1 LLLTC
6 FGVDY
11 SRMEGYMKTK
21 LIISEEETLD
31 PEDWDAMRVLGHRM
45 VDDMIDYMKK
55 IRERPVWRHMPDDA
69 KARFSQP
76 LPCDPQP
83 PGDVYAEFL
92 EDVLPYPIGNDHPR
106 FWGWLFG
113 TGTVMGAYAEFL
125 AGAMNTNAGDIDHHS
140 AIHVQKQ
147 VVDWFKEMLG
157 YPESASGL
165 LTSGCSAANLIALAV
180 ARNANAGY
188 DLREDG
194 LGGGAKRMVVY
205 ASEEI
210 HSSIKKAVE
219 LLGLGNRSLRR
230 VPINQ
235 GFQVDLEALK
245 AMIAAD
251 REAGMLPFC
260 AVGAAGTTNTG
271 AFDDLNGLA
280 DICQAEGLWLHVD
293 GAFGAWA
300 VLDPSVRDLVAGM
313 DRADSLAFDLHKW
326 MYMQF
331 EIGCVL
337 VRDAMAHR
345 QAFSES
351 PVYISRGGDGRGLTG
366 GDLPWFTDL
375 GFQMSTGFRALKAW
389 MSLKEHGVHKY
400 SRMVQQNLVQVR
412 YLVGLIEE
420 TPELELMAP
429 APLNVVCF
437 RYIEPGLGD
446 GELETI
452 NKEILVR
459 LQEEGV
465 AVLSGSKIK
474 GRYVM
479 RLGHTNHRS
488 RREDFDLLVQEVIRI
503 GRQLSPGLPAAFL
516 YRT

>member
-1 LLLTC
+1 
-6 FGVDY
+6 
-11 SRMEGYMKTK
+11 MKAK
-21 LIISEEETLD
+21 LVLSEEESLD
-31 PEDWDAMRVLGHRM
+31 PEDWEAMRVLGHRM
-45 VDDMIDYMKK
+45 VDDMLDYMRS

-69 KARFSQP
+69 KTRFEQP
-76 LPCDPQP
+76 LPLAPQQP
-83 PGDVYAEFL
+83 VDVYTEFL
-92 EDVLPYPIGNDHPR
+92 ETVLPYPIGNDHPR

-125 AGAMNTNAGDIDHHS
+125 AGAMNTNEGDIDHHS
-140 AIHVQKQ
+140 GIHVQKQ
-147 VVDWFKEMLG
+147 VIDWFKEMLG

-180 ARNANAGY
+180 ARNAKAGF

-194 LGGGAKRMVVY
+194 LSGTSQRMMLY
-205 ASEEI
+205 ASGEI

-230 VPINQ
+230 VPTNQ
-235 GFQVDLEALK
+235 DYQIDLEALK
-245 AMIAAD
+245 KMIAAD
-251 REAGMLPFC
+251 RETGLLPFC
-260 AVGAAGTTNTG
+260 VVGAVGTTNTG
-271 AFDDLNGLA
+271 AVDDLDGLA
-280 DICQAEGLWLHVD
+280 DICQAEDLWLHLD

-313 DRADSLAFDLHKW
+313 DRADSLALDLHKW

-337 VRDAMAHR
+337 VRDADVHR

-351 PVYISRGGDGRGLTG
+351 QVYISRGGDGRGLTG

-400 SRMVQQNLVQVR
+400 SRMIQQNLAQVR
-412 YLVGLIEE
+412 YLVGLIDDA
-420 TPELELMAP
+420 PELELAAP
-429 APLNVVCF
+429 VPLNVVCF
-437 RYIEPGLGD
+437 RYIATGLSD
-446 GELETI
+446 PELDTI
-452 NKEILVR
+452 NQEILVR
-459 LQEEGV
+459 LQEDGT
-465 AVLSGSKIK
+465 AVLSGSMIK
-474 GRYVM
+474 DRYVI

-488 RREDFDLLVQEVIRI
+488 RKDDFDLLIQEVIRI
-503 GRQLSPGLPAAFL
+503 GGQMLPG
-516 YRT
+516 T

>member
-1 LLLTC
+1 
-6 FGVDY
+6 
-11 SRMEGYMKTK
+11 MEGDMK
-21 LIISEEETLD
+21 SELKFSKEESLD
-31 PEDWDAMRVLGHRM
+31 PQDWEAMRVLGHQM
-45 VDDMIDYMKK
+45 VDDMLDYMRS
-55 IRERPVWRHMPDDA
+55 IRERPVWRHMSEGA
-69 KARFSQP
+69 KAQFDRP
-76 LPCDPQP
+76 LPLEPQL

-92 EDVLPYPIGNDHPR
+92 ETVLPYPIGNDHPR

-140 AIHVQKQ
+140 GIHVQKQ

-157 YPESASGL
+157 FPNSTSGL
-165 LTSGCSAANLIALAV
+165 LTSGCSAANLIALTV
-180 ARNANAGY
+180 ARNSKAAYN
-188 DLREDG
+188 LREDG
-194 LGGGAKRMVVY
+194 LGRASRRMVAY

-230 VPINQ
+230 VPTNQ
-235 GFQVDLEALK
+235 EYQIDLEALK
-245 AMIAAD
+245 KMIADD
-251 REAGMLPFC
+251 REAGLQPFC
-260 AVGAAGTTNTG
+260 VVGAVGTTNTG
-271 AFDDLNGLA
+271 AVDDLDGLA
-280 DICQAEGLWLHVD
+280 NICQNDDLWLHLD

-300 VLDPSVRDLVAGM
+300 VLDPSVRDLVVGIE
-313 DRADSLAFDLHKW
+313 RADSLAFDLHKW

-337 VRDAMAHR
+337 VRDADVHR

-400 SRMVQQNLVQVR
+400 SRMIQQNLAQVR
-412 YLVGLIEE
+412 YLMGLIEDAS
-420 TPELELMAP
+420 ELELAAP
-429 APLNVVCF
+429 VPLNVVCF
-437 RYIEPGLGD
+437 RYIAKGLSD
-446 GELETI
+446 LELDAI
-452 NKEILVR
+452 NKEIVVI
-459 LQEEGV
+459 LQEEGT
-465 AVLSGSKIK
+465 AVLSGSMIK
-474 GRYVM
+474 SRYIL

-488 RREDFDLLVQEVIRI
+488 RREDFEWLVQEVIRI
-503 GRQLSPGLPAAFL
+503 GRQMLPG
-516 YRT
+516 T